1 MRRFREFEAEGAK
14 WLTVVETDFYPDALL
29 AAVPLYAPVVENFG
43 DLLRDCDSSE
53 ALLGEIYK
61 TSGTGRTQLLR
72 VFRKY
77 VSPDTSVE
85 MLKRKTRAADIARD
99 FGGRFRPI
107 EVVRERFESRPKPDE
122 ALIAVLNEYRD
133 RGQKGY
139 AISEAF
145 FAWFRTTLGDSY
157 EIHGP
162 ERAGQDVNLAA
173 WLEGYPT
180 DRRPVD
186 FVAIPK
192 SRDLPVLVGLIRYD
206 SDRGGAQEDDR
217 TSGYRNVTREVLG
230 YADTTKRFLKL
241 LFVNDGPGLLLGSMW
256 RDYSEIEEADP
267 LRIMVATLK
276 MLEAGRLSLDWL
288 RRR

>member
-1 MRRFREFEAEGAK
+1 MARFRDFEFEGAK
-14 WLTVVETDFYPDALL
+14 WLTVIETDFYPDALL
-29 AAVPLYAPVVENFG
+29 AAVPLYAPVVDNFG
-43 DLLRDCDSSE
+43 ELLRDAESSE
-53 ALLGEIYK
+53 ALLGRIYEA
-61 TSGTGRTQLLR
+61 SGTGRTQLLR

-107 EVVRERFESRPKPDE
+107 ELVRERFASRPQPDE

-145 FAWFRTTLGDSY
+145 FAWFRGKFSDGY
-157 EIHGP
+157 DVHGP

-173 WLEGYPT
+173 WLDEYPT

-192 SRDLPVLVGLIRYD
+192 ARDLPILVGLIRYD

-217 TSGYRNVTREVLG
+217 TSGYRNVAREVLG
-230 YADTTKRFLKL
+230 YADARGTFLKL
-241 LFVNDGPGLLLGSMW
+241 VFVNDGPGLLLGSMW
-256 RDYSEIEEADP
+256 RDYSEIEEGDAT
-267 LRIMVATLK
+267 RVMVATLR
-276 MLEAGRLSLDWL
+276 MLEAGRLSLEWL